1 MTDVSYGRTGLS
13 PVAERL
19 RAAREG
25 AGLSLDQASVASSLI
40 RSYLAALE
48 DGRRR
53 PLPAEVDRL
62 SQAYGVELT
71 DLLPERRRVTVD
83 AAGGRMSIDDTT
95 RRVRDVRDDQQVYAA
110 YLFLLYT
117 VRGAQPGEP
126 ITLRSADVEL
136 LMSVLG
142 EDSETI
148 EQRLVKLMGCT
159 RAEASLLRRVLLR
172 HRALTAAVGAA
183 AALTMVT
190 VIAPDLD
197 EGTALA
203 GSDSGHAVIAD
214 GNAAVPEQ
222 R

>member
-19 RAAREG
+19 RVAREG
-25 AGLSLDQASVASSLI
+25 AGLTLDQASAASSLI

-48 DGRRR
+48 DGRRG
-53 PLPAEVDRL
+53 PLPAEVERL
-62 SQAYGVELT
+62 SQAYGVDLT
-71 DLLPERRRVTVD
+71 DLLPERRRATVD
-83 AAGGRMSIDDTT
+83 AARGRMSIDDTS

-110 YLFLLYT
+110 CLFLLYT

-126 ITLRSADVEL
+126 IPLRSSDVEL

-142 EDSETI
+142 EDTAMI
-148 EQRLVKLMGCT
+148 EQRLVTLMGCT
-159 RAEASLLRRVLLR
+159 VPEASLLRRVLLR
-172 HRALTAAVGAA
+172 HRAVTAAVGAA

-190 VIAPDLD
+190 VIAPGSD

-203 GSDSGHAVIAD
+203 GADASHAVVQED
-214 GNAAVPEQ
+214 GQHLA
-222 R
+222 